1 MHAPDEDLTRQV
13 MDHVLHR
20 LRLDPPPLGRLGEAE
35 ELSLALKGAIGAAP
49 RDPAAV
55 LRTYAESLEPTVVSC
70 DHPAF
75 LAFIPGAPT
84 KAAALFDMVLSAS
97 SLHGV
102 SWLEAAGAVAAENQ
116 VLRLFADLAGLPEGA
131 GGCFVSGGSAGNL
144 SALVVARDTGRHRLG
159 LPTSAPVRIA
169 VSDQVH
175 SSVGNTLRILGV
187 EPLVVPTDDHRLTG
201 EALRAALDAAERDGG
216 APVVAV
222 VATAGTTNAGI
233 IDDLS
238 GVAEQARA
246 RGLWLHVDAAYG
258 GAALFVPE
266 LRERLAGIEH
276 ADSLVVD
283 PHKWMFA
290 PFDCG
295 ALLYR
300 DPRLAR
306 AVHTQDASYLDAIH
320 GADGADGD
328 TDWNPSDYAYHLT
341 RRPRGLPLWFSLAV
355 NGTDAYRDAIA
366 HGARTAERT
375 ARLVEATEG
384 LELLR
389 EPELTVVLIR
399 RVGWTPED
407 YYAWSKRLLAAGTA
421 FITPSVWEGETVA
434 RLAFLHPGVS
444 EEMVQEIIKSLI
456 GDF

>member
-1 MHAPDEDLTRQV
+1 M
-13 MDHVLHR
+13 
-20 LRLDPPPLGRLGEAE
+20 
-35 ELSLALKGAIGAAP
+35 
-49 RDPAAV
+49 
-55 LRTYAESLEPTVVSC
+55 LRTYTDSLEPTVVSC

-102 SWLEAAGAVAAENQ
+102 SWLEASGAVAAENQ
-116 VLRLFADLAGLPEGA
+116 VLRLFADLAGLPAAA

-144 SALVVARDTGRHRLG
+144 SALVVARDTGRHRRG
-159 LPTSAPVRIA
+159 LDERAPVRIA

-187 EPLVVPTDDHRLTG
+187 EPLVVPTSDHRLTG
-201 EALRAALDAAERDGG
+201 EALHTALDAAERDGG

-233 IDDLS
+233 IDDLE
-238 GVAEQARA
+238 GVAEQTRT
-246 RGLWLHVDAAYG
+246 RDLWLHIDAAYG

-266 LRERLAGIEH
+266 LRERLRGIEH

-300 DPRLAR
+300 DPKLAR

-320 GADGADGD
+320 GADE
-328 TDWNPSDYAYHLT
+328 TEWNPSDYAYHLT

-355 NGTDAYRDAIA
+355 HGTDAYRDAVARGADIA
-366 HGARTAERT
+366 RRT
-375 ARLVEATEG
+375 ARLVERTEG

-389 EPELTVVLIR
+389 EPELTVVLVR
-399 RVGWTPED
+399 RTGWQPED
-407 YYAWSKRLLAAGTA
+407 YYAWSKRLLASGTA
-421 FITPSVWEGETVA
+421 FVTPSVWEGETVA
-434 RLAFLHPGVS
+434 RLAFLHPDIT
-444 EEMVQEIIKSLI
+444 EETVRTILDSLVDE
-456 GDF
+456 G

>member
-1 MHAPDEDLTRQV
+1 MHSYDEDLTQQV
-13 MDHVLHR
+13 MDHLLHR
-20 LRLDPPPLGRLGEAE
+20 LRLDPPPLGRLGDHQ
-35 ELSLALKGAIGAAP
+35 ELTLALKDAIGRGP
-49 RDPAAV
+49 QSPADV
-55 LRTYAESLEPTVVSC
+55 LRTYTDSLEPTVVSC

-102 SWLEAAGAVAAENQ
+102 SWLEASGAVAAENQ
-116 VLRLFADLAGLPEGA
+116 VLRLFADLAGLPAAA

-144 SALVVARDTGRHRLG
+144 SALVVARDTGRHRRG
-159 LPTSAPVRIA
+159 LDERAPVRIA

-187 EPLVVPTDDHRLTG
+187 EPLVVPTSDHRLTG

-216 APVVAV
+216 APVVAA

-233 IDDLS
+233 IDDLE
-238 GVAEQARA
+238 GVAEQTRA
-246 RGLWLHVDAAYG
+246 RDLWLHIDAAYG

-266 LRERLAGIEH
+266 LRERLRGIEH

-300 DPRLAR
+300 DPKLAR

-320 GADGADGD
+320 GADGADD
-328 TDWNPSDYAYHLT
+328 ETEWNPSDYAYHLT

-355 NGTDAYRDAIA
+355 HGTDAYRDAVARGADIA
-366 HGARTAERT
+366 RRT
-375 ARLVEATEG
+375 ARLVERTEG

-389 EPELTVVLIR
+389 EPELTVVLVR
-399 RVGWTPED
+399 RTGWRPED
-407 YYAWSKRLLAAGTA
+407 YYAWSKRLLASGTA
-421 FITPSVWEGETVA
+421 FVTPSVWEGETVA
-434 RLAFLHPGVS
+434 RLAFLHPDIT
-444 EEMVQEIIKSLI
+444 EETVRTILDSLVDE
-456 GDF
+456 G